1 MLFAESYMYKMC
13 LEESGKVLS
22 KCHELQLHTIA
33 GAEATFHL
41 SLCTIYVQESYNRL
55 QLHMDF

>member
-41 SLCTIYVQESYNRL
+41 SLCTIYV
-55 QLHMDF
+55 

>member
-22 KCHELQLHTIA
+22 KCHELQLHTIEM
-33 GAEATFHL
+33 GGDV
-41 SLCTIYVQESYNRL
+41 SRCRSY
-55 QLHMDF
+55 FSP